1 MSRIRLVA
9 FDLDGTLIGRG
20 AGLRARVRDAVAR
33 MLTAGVRG
41 CVVTGRMYKA
51 ALPLVRELR
60 LDGAVICYQGAAVV
74 DSSTDEVLRDVPL
87 GNREALELV
96 RLFEGDRTHLQLYRN
111 DNYYCEA
118 RSRFSDLY
126 AEITSVEPIVVES
139 LAETFADSPATKAV
153 VVADAAEAEIQ
164 ERRLAEHFGPRAY
177 VTRSYPEFVE
187 VLNRD
192 VDKGEALRFVADRY
206 GIEMRDVLAIG
217 DSWNDVPLLEAAGIG
232 VAMGS
237 APPELLAVAAEVVAG
252 VENDGVADAL
262 EKFVLA

>member
-1 MSRIRLVA
+1 MSCIRLVA
-9 FDLDGTLIGRG
+9 FDLDGTLVGRG
-20 AGLRARVRDAVAR
+20 TGVRERVRAAVER
-33 MLTAGVRG
+33 MLAAGVRG

-87 GNREALELV
+87 GSREVAELAT
-96 RLFEGDRTHLQLYRN
+96 LFAGDPLHLQFYRN

-126 AEITSVEPIVVES
+126 AEITGVQPIVVDS
-139 LAETFADSPATKAV
+139 LAATFADSPATKAV
-153 VVADAAEAEIQ
+153 VVADVPEAERQ
-164 ERRLAEHFGPRAY
+164 ERRLAEHFGSRAY

-192 VDKGEALRFVADRY
+192 VDKGEALRFVAARY
-206 GIEMRDVLAIG
+206 GISMSDVLAIG
-217 DSWNDVPLLEAAGIG
+217 DSWNDVPLLQSAGIG

-237 APPELLAVAAEVVAG
+237 APSELLAVAAAVVAP
-252 VENDGVADAL
+252 VENDGVAEAL
-262 EKFVLA
+262 EKYVFV

>member
-1 MSRIRLVA
+1 
-9 FDLDGTLIGRG
+9 
-20 AGLRARVRDAVAR
+20 
-33 MLTAGVRG
+33 
-41 CVVTGRMYKA
+41 MYKA
-51 ALPLVRELR
+51 ALPFVRELG
-60 LDGAVICYQGAAVV
+60 LDGPVICYQGAAVV

-87 GNREALELV
+87 GNREVLELV
-96 RLFEGDRTHLQLYRN
+96 RLFDGDRVHLQLYRN

-126 AEITSVEPIVVES
+126 AEITGFEPVVVDS
-139 LAETFADSPATKAV
+139 LAATFAGSPATKAV
-153 VVADAAEAEIQ
+153 V
-164 ERRLAEHFGPRAY
+164 LAEYFGARAY

-192 VDKGEALRFVADRY
+192 VDKGEALRFVAARH
-206 GIEMRDVLAIG
+206 GIDMRDVLAIG

-237 APPELLAVAAEVVAG
+237 GPPELLAVAAEVVAG

>member
-20 AGLRARVRDAVAR
+20 TGVSRRVLDCVGR
-33 MLTAGVRG
+33 MLSAGVRG

-51 ALPLVRELR
+51 ALPFVRELG
-60 LDGAVICYQGAAVV
+60 LDGPVICYQGAAVV

-87 GNREALELV
+87 GNREVLELV
-96 RLFEGDRTHLQLYRN
+96 RLFDGDRVHLQLYRN

-126 AEITSVEPIVVES
+126 AEITGFEPVVVDS
-139 LAETFADSPATKAV
+139 LAATFAGSPATKAV
-153 VVADAAEAEIQ
+153 VVADVPEAESQ
-164 ERRLAEHFGPRAY
+164 ERRLAEYFGARAY

-192 VDKGEALRFVADRY
+192 VDKGEALRFVAARH
-206 GIEMRDVLAIG
+206 GIDMRDVLAIG

-237 APPELLAVAAEVVAG
+237 GPPELLAVAAEVVAG
-252 VENDGVADAL
+252 VDNDGVADAL